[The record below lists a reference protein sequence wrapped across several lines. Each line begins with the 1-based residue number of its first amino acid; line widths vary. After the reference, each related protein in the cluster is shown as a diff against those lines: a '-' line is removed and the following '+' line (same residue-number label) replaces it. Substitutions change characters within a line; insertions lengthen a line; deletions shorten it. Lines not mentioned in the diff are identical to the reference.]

1 MAYEKANVK
10 SGRLFRTAP
19 EKMQQNP
26 KLPLL
31 NGTIVVDGIVL
42 YLGLWQRKSK
52 NGNTYYTAELT
63 YPNDETA
70 RLHADGAATSEA
82 AKKEEAYDREH
93 PRSKEHAKSAWQA
106 RANDEAET
114 RMTGGTNP
122 EDDTDLPF

>member
-1 MAYEKANVK
+1 
-10 SGRLFRTAP
+10 
-19 EKMQQNP
+19 MQQNP

-122 EDDTDLPF
+122 EDDADMPF